1 MQERDKLTLLLTEVG
16 SLTDADWVIRNQEL
30 DEWVIKLNDLPAV
43 FINFNDAFKKVTF
56 SIIIGEI
63 DLNESALRLLF
74 NYNSLITESGGV
86 RFSFSEKNVSML
98 LDVGINALN
107 IELMVSVIPNL
118 SDLAIKWEAI
128 LREGQN
134 HDTYKSQDY
143 LLHTD
148 DHLRP

>member
-56 SIIIGEI
+56 SIINGEI

-118 SDLAIKWEAI
+118 SDLAIKWEAM
-128 LREGQN
+128 LREGQT

-143 LLHTD
+143 LLHAD